1 MALFSAPLRL
11 LSRSSAYPE
20 DDYSGNLTAKDVQDG
35 LYKHCTQGSLTDET
49 FHEISKLLKQLDRI
63 ENHNPLWEQSPRTY
77 AVLCIM
83 GATEWMPTFAKITT
97 TNDFNLPYD
106 YQTWPPEV
114 KNRELQE
121 KFLQTQEKV
130 VTSAYDLETEN
141 GAHQNLSGTADANFA
156 SMKLLGKG
164 GYG

>member
-1 MALFSAPLRL
+1 
-11 LSRSSAYPE
+11 
-20 DDYSGNLTAKDVQDG
+20 
-35 LYKHCTQGSLTDET
+35 
-49 FHEISKLLKQLDRI
+49 
-63 ENHNPLWEQSPRTY
+63 
-77 AVLCIM
+77 M
-83 GATEWMPTFAKITT
+83 GATDWMPIFAKITT

-114 KNRELQE
+114 KSRGLQE
-121 KFLQTQEKV
+121 EFLKIQELV

-156 SMKLLGKG
+156 SIKLLGKG